1 MMVPAVVARRFVPLL
16 HSPHIER
23 QRCDGWEKERQKKKK
38 TKVGIRKA
46 KNSGRKTRLK
56 LADIEKQI

>member
-1 MMVPAVVARRFVPLL
+1 MMVPAVVARRFVPPL

-23 QRCDGWEKERQKKKK
+23 QRCDGEKKK
-38 TKVGIRKA
+38 TKVGIRGA
-46 KNSGRKTRLK
+46 KNSYSKTQIK